1 MAQNAT
7 YLEEYLDDISSV
19 PKEIKRNFNLMREL
33 DQNTVVL
40 QQEIATLRS
49 CYLERAK
56 SRLDAQNNVDTN
68 KEESSGRGGKK
79 LTAREKAKSNRNS
92 KSKGGNDKK
101 SGKDL
106 AALVRDEK
114 ALEYIQKQH
123 QKAMSNAEEK
133 VAIAAQAYDLVDRAI
148 RELDQKLQKFETELQ
163 QGKYAVHNIDENDA
177 NNENVYDGDDQLH
190 SPAGPLKGL
199 KRPRPGSSWEDL
211 GYVQVLRGLPGLVPK
226 PVTVSRKSSLAT
238 TSSILA
244 SNVSD
249 RSSISANVNFV
260 SNKANG
266 IVAVPALSS
275 SVVGVQPTR
284 LVGEMPI
291 DPNEPTYCFCNR
303 VSFGEMVGCDNDD
316 CEIEWFHYACVGLT
330 EQPKG
335 KWYCPQ
341 CEAIMAGAAQNKK
354 KKGRR

>member
-40 QQEIATLRS
+40 QQEIATL
-49 CYLERAK
+49 
-56 SRLDAQNNVDTN
+56 Q
-68 KEESSGRGGKK
+68 SSGRGGKK

-101 SGKDL
+101 N
-106 AALVRDEK
+106 EK

-177 NNENVYDGDDQLH
+177 NNENVYD
-190 SPAGPLKGL
+190 AGPLKGL

-211 GYVQVLRGLPGLVPK
+211 GLVPK

-266 IVAVPALSS
+266 IVAIPALSK
-275 SVVGVQPTR
+275 
-284 LVGEMPI
+284 MPI